1 MLMVNRRTFLGAVGL
16 PAATA
21 MAPALNPMKMERA
34 LEMLDGLS
42 ASTATP
48 QQIATDETVWREV
61 QAAYSADRSLVNLNF
76 GGVGSPPIVV
86 QDAMKRYLDYS
97 STAPVYSMWRILE
110 PQAEGVRQRLAR
122 HFGSDSEEIA
132 ITRNSSE
139 ALQICQMGID
149 LERGDEVLTTHKYY
163 GRMINTFQQ
172 RERREGIVLK
182 QFPIP
187 VPAEDDDEI
196 VSLFEQHIT
205 PRTRVILMCHQ
216 INLTGQILPVKG
228 VVQMARQ
235 HGIPVIVDGAHAYGQ
250 FAFKHEDLDCDYYGT
265 SLHKWLNAPHGTGM
279 LYVRRNK
286 IEGLWPLTAA
296 PENQQDDIRKFEQ
309 IGTHPEANFLA
320 IGDALTFH
328 EGLGDDR
335 KEARLRYLRNYW
347 ADRLLQD
354 DRVHLN
360 TSLNPRFSCCLSNVY
375 IDGVDVGALGNY
387 MWDRHRIIVTPIKHP
402 DCTGLRVTPNV
413 CTTLEELDR
422 FCDAMEHVIQHGIP
436 A

>member
-1 MLMVNRRTFLGAVGL
+1 MVNRRQFLGAVGL

-21 MAPALNPMKMERA
+21 MAPALIPMKMGRA
-34 LEMLDGLS
+34 LEALNEL
-42 ASTATP
+42 ATSTATP
-48 QQIATDETVWREV
+48 QQLATDESIWRGI
-61 QAAYSADRSLVNLNF
+61 QSAYSADRSIVNLNF
-76 GGVGSPPIVV
+76 GGVGASPIIV

-97 STAPVYSMWRILE
+97 NTAPVYSMWRILE

-122 HFGSDSEEIA
+122 HFGADAEEIA
-132 ITRNSSE
+132 ITRNASE
-139 ALQICQMGID
+139 GLQICQFGID
-149 LERGDEVLTTHKYY
+149 LERGDEILTTTQDY
-163 GRMINTFQQ
+163 GRMINTFKQ
-172 RERREGIVLK
+172 RERREGLVLK

-196 VSLFEQHIT
+196 VSLFEHNIT
-205 PRTRVILMCHQ
+205 PRTRMILMCHQ

-228 VVQMARQ
+228 VVQMARR

-279 LYVRRNK
+279 LYVRRDK
-286 IEGLWPLTAA
+286 IADLWPLMAA
-296 PENQQDDIRKFEQ
+296 PERQQDNIRKFEQ

-328 EGLGDDR
+328 EGIGDDL

-347 ADRLLQD
+347 AERLLEN

-360 TSLNPRFSCCLSNVY
+360 TSLDPRFSCCLSNVY
-375 IDGVDVGALGNY
+375 IDGVEVGPLATY
-387 MWDRHRIIVTPIKHP
+387 MAST
-402 DCTGLRVTPNV
+402 LRWPLS
-413 CTTLEELDR
+413 TTS
-422 FCDAMEHVIQHGIP
+422 ASSK
-436 A
+436 